1 MAAKPEPVHV
11 STRTAPDAVALEV
24 FRHLFTA
31 LAEEMGAALKRASF
45 SPNIKERR
53 DYSCALFNP
62 AGAAVSLGDHMPVH
76 LGAMPMSVS
85 AALDEL
91 GDLDPGDVVCVND
104 PFRGGTHLPDI
115 TLISAVFAERR
126 ILAYVASR
134 AHHSDVGGSTPGS
147 MPLAREIFEEGIRI
161 PPVRLYRAGVLNED
175 LWRTLLA
182 NVRTPVE
189 RGGDLAAIV
198 SNLEEGDVLFIDEIH
213 RLNRGVQ
220 EVLYPAMEDYEIDI
234 MLGQGPAARALKFNL
249 PPFTLIGATTREGL
263 LSSPFRARFGWVA
276 VLDFYGPEDLS
287 KIVARSADLLGVPI
301 SPDACDQLA
310 RRSRGTPR
318 IANRLLRRVRDFAE
332 VEGDGR
338 VTLPVV
344 QGALKRLDVDGRGL
358 DKMDRHFLSTLVE
371 R

>member
-1 MAAKPEPVHV
+1 
-11 STRTAPDAVALEV
+11 
-24 FRHLFTA
+24 
-31 LAEEMGAALKRASF
+31 
-45 SPNIKERR
+45 
-53 DYSCALFNP
+53 
-62 AGAAVSLGDHMPVH
+62 
-76 LGAMPMSVS
+76 MS
-85 AALDEL
+85 DR
-91 GDLDPGDVVCVND
+91 DLDPNL
-104 PFRGGTHLPDI
+104 LPDADEFVDEMSLRPA
-115 TLISAVFAERR
+115 TLEDYVGQRGVVDNLSIFLQAAKLRGEPMDHVLFAGPPGLGKTT
-126 ILAYVASR
+126 LAHVIANEMDVAIKATS
-134 AHHSDVGGSTPGS
+134 G
-147 MPLAREIFEEGIRI
+147 
-161 PPVRLYRAGVLNED
+161 PVI
-175 LWRTLLA
+175 
-182 NVRTPVE
+182 E

-358 DKMDRHFLSTLVE
+358 DKMDRRFLSTLVE
-371 R
+371 RFGGGPVGIEALAAAIGEERDTLEEVYEPYLLQQGFLVRSRQGRLATRLTYSHLGLQPPAGATGVLF

>member
-1 MAAKPEPVHV
+1 
-11 STRTAPDAVALEV
+11 
-24 FRHLFTA
+24 
-31 LAEEMGAALKRASF
+31 
-45 SPNIKERR
+45 
-53 DYSCALFNP
+53 
-62 AGAAVSLGDHMPVH
+62 
-76 LGAMPMSVS
+76 MS
-85 AALDEL
+85 DR
-91 GDLDPGDVVCVND
+91 DLDPNL
-104 PFRGGTHLPDI
+104 LPDADEFVDEMSLRPA
-115 TLISAVFAERR
+115 TLEDYVGQRGVVDNLSIFLQAAKLRGEPMDHVLFAGPPGLGKTT
-126 ILAYVASR
+126 LAHVIANEMDVAIKATS
-134 AHHSDVGGSTPGS
+134 G
-147 MPLAREIFEEGIRI
+147 
-161 PPVRLYRAGVLNED
+161 PVI
-175 LWRTLLA
+175 
-182 NVRTPVE
+182 E

-301 SPDACDQLA
+301 SSDACDQLA

-358 DKMDRHFLSTLVE
+358 DKMDRRFLSTLVE
-371 R
+371 RFGGGPVGIEALAAAIGEERDTLEEVYEPYLLQQGFLVRSRQGRLATRLTYSHLGLQPPAGATGVLF